1 MVAVNRKP
9 IQVWWCNQSRCWKGE
24 SEAGVVCS
32 SREGVKRLKF
42 RKTVGEVEQA
52 DIIVHYRTRKG
63 IFAISRALENGREER
78 RLPDLGGYRYGSGWR
93 FPAEYF
99 ILPHPITRERVNKQL
114 QGLKLP
120 VTLIY
125 RNGNV
130 RQDYLIPFSREGLQI
145 VRQVSPDVWPL
156 WAENVSG
163 IQPPAKTPDD
173 AEEGFEEGGRRSG
186 ASTIRNSKL
195 REEAKREYG
204 LNCYCCGFKFEEFY
218 GSMAQG
224 RAIVHHL
231 ETFRG
236 DPSKQR
242 VSTVDDVRV
251 VCANCHYVIH
261 LTEDPLDVDDLKR
274 MIEQSWTR
282 WNQGGVSRTVSSAR
296 SRGSRPASG

>member
-1 MVAVNRKP
+1 MAWWVYKCNSRNREHQRAYGDWDEFLADPKEHWGKSEWVP
-9 IQVWWCNQSRCWKGE
+9 ELARLKVGDYIIAYQTNRNEIVGLTRVRQSCEQDGCLYLTPLTKRI
-24 SEAGVVCS
+24 
-32 SREGVKRLKF
+32 GVKVRPLKKDPAIDSIKAFQPGPIHTIYSVTKEEAERLL
-42 RKTVGEVEQA
+42 E
-52 DIIVHYRTRKG
+52 
-63 IFAISRALENGREER
+63 AIGGT
-78 RLPDLGGYRYGSGWR
+78 LG
-93 FPAEYF
+93 
-99 ILPHPITRERVNKQL
+99 
-114 QGLKLP
+114 
-120 VTLIY
+120 
-125 RNGNV
+125 
-130 RQDYLIPFSREGLQI
+130 
-145 VRQVSPDVWPL
+145 
-156 WAENVSG
+156 
-163 IQPPAKTPDD
+163 PPPSEPEP
-173 AEEGFEEGGRRSG
+173 EEGFEEGGKRS
-186 ASTIRNSKL
+186 ATSTLRNPKL

-282 WNQGGVSRTVSSAR
+282 WDQGGVSRTVSLAR
-296 SRGSRPASG
+296 SRGARPASG